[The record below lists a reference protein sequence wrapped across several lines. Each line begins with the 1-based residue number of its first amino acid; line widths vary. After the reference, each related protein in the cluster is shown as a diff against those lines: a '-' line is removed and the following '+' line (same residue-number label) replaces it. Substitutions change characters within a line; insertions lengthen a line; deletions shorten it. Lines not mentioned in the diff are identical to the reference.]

1 MHPLIEQAEAIG
13 PGWLATIMTL
23 LFIAGFMGWV
33 WYAYRPANREK
44 FEDAA
49 RLPFEEG
56 GEV

>member
-1 MHPLIEQAEAIG
+1 
-13 PGWLATIMTL
+13 MTL
-23 LFIAGFMGWV
+23 LFIAGFLGWV